1 MLILFKRRRNCLGI
15 VSSRDDQSI
24 LLDNMVFFSCFIIY
38 KNLFGFEMQ
47 TDSCK
52 SQYIVALSR
61 DRCNYTLVEAE
72 KIHFFDLNNIYIYIP
87 VTLRF

>member
-1 MLILFKRRRNCLGI
+1 MF
-15 VSSRDDQSI
+15 
-24 LLDNMVFFSCFIIY
+24 FFSCFIIY